1 MAVPHESP
9 EKEYCSTSEAAQ
21 RLGLSLGTV
30 QQMVENGQ
38 LDGWK
43 TAGGHRRIRVSSIE
57 EFRARSIAGNGAQ
70 TQSRAPSNTLQVL
83 VAEDDRILQKLYE
96 HTFSSWGLP
105 LQVRMVSSGID
116 GLLEIGRFPPDLL
129 ITDLRMPE
137 ESGIALIKRLREHTA
152 PLGRMQSRHGSF
164 LVTGNHEYYTDTP
177 ENWLAHWAQLG
188 FTTLQNQHQV
198 LSINGAPL
206 VIAGVHDYHSGKR
219 HAAHVCSPQLAL
231 RDAPDATTILLA
243 HHPDTAYLTDDVRVD
258 LQLSGHTHGGQ
269 VCVPGYGPLVTNC
282 DLPRWRGS
290 ASSGHRRCCASWAT
304 STPGM
309 TGMPCWSWPRPV

>member
-57 EFRARSIAGNGAQ
+57 EFRARSMAGSGAQ
-70 TQSRAPSNTLQVL
+70 NQSRAPANTLQIL

-116 GLLEIGRFPPDLL
+116 GLLEIGRMAPDLL
-129 ITDLRMPE
+129 ITDLRMP
-137 ESGIALIKRLREHTA
+137 GIDGFEMIRRLRA
-152 PLGRMQSRHGSF
+152 
-164 LVTGNHEYYTDTP
+164 D
-177 ENWLAHWAQLG
+177 
-188 FTTLQNQHQV
+188 
-198 LSINGAPL
+198 
-206 VIAGVHDYHSGKR
+206 
-219 HAAHVCSPQLAL
+219 PQLQELDIVVVSGLADDEILENGGLPADVILYSKPVPFRELKGYVQAKIMAMQRRGRAL
-231 RDAPDATTILLA
+231 
-243 HHPDTAYLTDDVRVD
+243 
-258 LQLSGHTHGGQ
+258 
-269 VCVPGYGPLVTNC
+269 
-282 DLPRWRGS
+282 
-290 ASSGHRRCCASWAT
+290 
-304 STPGM
+304 
-309 TGMPCWSWPRPV
+309 